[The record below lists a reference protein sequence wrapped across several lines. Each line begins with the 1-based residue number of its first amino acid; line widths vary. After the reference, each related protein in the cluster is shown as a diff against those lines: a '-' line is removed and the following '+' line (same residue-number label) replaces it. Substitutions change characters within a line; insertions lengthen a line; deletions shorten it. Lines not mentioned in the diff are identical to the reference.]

1 MNDQTTPDVT
11 DDERRLARKWAESI
25 ESTTNSAE
33 STTNPWSDRAIAAA
47 RVILDTVP
55 TPPPPTLA
63 DITEEERAACKW
75 MQADVKNHRERYVI
89 ATPDD
94 NDGEVALIDSDG
106 GIDWIFPEY
115 VTPRPDLPRMEWPG
129 DTPSPALPDGW
140 RLAEHEKHGLV
151 LVTNTTPNRL
161 GNVYF
166 VAPTADYIMGYD
178 CRSCDPE
185 ELTYLE
191 Q

>member
-1 MNDQTTPDVT
+1 MTDQTIPADEVRTIIAFYR
-11 DDERRLARKWAESI
+11 DDASNRGDEILESL
-25 ESTTNSAE
+25 
-33 STTNPWSDRAIAAA
+33 RY
-47 RVILDTVP
+47 LL
-55 TPPPPTLA
+55 PPLPRPTLA
-63 DITEEERAACKW
+63 DMTEEERAACKW

-115 VTPRPDLPRMEWPG
+115 VTPRPDLPRMEWPS
-129 DTPSPALPDGW
+129 DKKPDPAPALPDGW